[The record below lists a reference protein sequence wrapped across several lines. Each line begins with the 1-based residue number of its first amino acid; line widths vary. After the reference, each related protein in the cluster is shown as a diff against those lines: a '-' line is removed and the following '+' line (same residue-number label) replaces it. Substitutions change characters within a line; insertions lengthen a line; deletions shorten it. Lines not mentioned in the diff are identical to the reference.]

1 MKAANSA
8 TKSNYY
14 WREPLKAVGLYK
26 YLPIDLPESLLDVE
40 VDKPEPKARELLVK
54 VNAIAVNPVDTKMRS
69 PQDKVEDTARIL
81 GWDAAGTVESVG
93 SEVSLFKVGEE
104 VFYAGSFVQPGCN
117 SEFHIV
123 DERIVGTKPSTLDF
137 SQAAAMPLTS
147 ITAWEALFD
156 RLMIDTKGADAGK
169 NLLIIGGAGG
179 VGSMALQLAKQL
191 AQLTVTV
198 TCSRPES
205 RAWCKELGADHIIN
219 HYLDIPEQVA
229 ELDIDGYEYILCLN
243 DTDEHWFNM
252 ATVITPQGKICSIVE
267 TAADVDLGA
276 LKSKS
281 ATFVWEFMFTRS
293 MYETPDM
300 IEQHYLLNN
309 ISKLVEADK
318 VKTTVNKILKPINAK
333 NLKLA
338 HAEIEAR
345 HTIGKIVLQD
355 WN

>member
-1 MKAANSA
+1 M
-8 TKSNYY
+8 
-14 WREPLKAVGLYK
+14 
-26 YLPIDLPESLLDVE
+26 PESLLDVE
-40 VDKPEPKARELLVK
+40 VEKPVPQARELLVK
-54 VNAIAVNPVDTKMRS
+54 VHAVAVNPVDTKMRS
-69 PQDKVEDTARIL
+69 PQDKVEETARIL
-81 GWDAAGTVESVG
+81 GWDAAGVVESVG
-93 SEVSLFKVGEE
+93 PDANLFKAGDE
-104 VFYAGSFVQPGCN
+104 VFYAGSFTKPGCN

-123 DERIVGTKPSTLDF
+123 DERIVGTKPGSIDF

-156 RLMIDTKGADAGK
+156 RLGIDTKGADAGK
-169 NLLIIGGAGG
+169 KLLIIGGAGG
-179 VGSMALQLAKQL
+179 VGSMALQFAKQL
-191 AQLTVTV
+191 AQLSVTV

-205 RAWCKELGADHIIN
+205 RAWCKELGSDHIIN

-229 ELDIDGYEYILCLN
+229 ELEIEGYEYILCLN
-243 DTDEHWFNM
+243 DTDEHWLSM
-252 ATVITPQGKICSIVE
+252 ATVVAPQGKICSIVE

-300 IEQHYLLNN
+300 IEQHHLLNKV
-309 ISKLVEADK
+309 SQLVEAGK
-318 VKTTVNKILKPINAK
+318 IKTTVNKILKPINAK

-355 WN
+355 WD